1 MNSPLRLGI
10 IGDFDPQKPSHA
22 ATNEALYHA
31 AQALA
36 VPIEI
41 AWLPT
46 TQFEAD
52 NVASQLGPYDALW
65 GAPASPYNSME
76 GALCAI
82 RFARERNWPFLGT

>member
-52 NVASQLGPYDALW
+52 DVA
-65 GAPASPYNSME
+65 
-76 GALCAI
+76 
-82 RFARERNWPFLGT
+82 